1 MKKIIPFILLMSA
14 HWSFS
19 QTYKPDLQDKS
30 QLSAGNKTYKSINE
44 DGHKGINI
52 EEGQRYSIIRINN
65 IDFSNGV
72 IDIDLKGRNMD
83 GRSFVG
89 IAFHIQNDSTY
100 DAIYFRAF
108 NFSNP
113 DTIRRSRAV
122 QYVSLPQ
129 YDWSRLRETFPGKY
143 ENKVNPVPDSDG
155 WFHCRIIVKDKLVTA
170 FVNNSITPSLVVNKL
185 SSFSN
190 GQVGLWVGNGSDG
203 SFANLEIKKQ

>member
-1 MKKIIPFILLMSA
+1 
-14 HWSFS
+14 
-19 QTYKPDLQDKS
+19 
-30 QLSAGNKTYKSINE
+30 
-44 DGHKGINI
+44 
-52 EEGQRYSIIRINN
+52 
-65 IDFSNGV
+65 
-72 IDIDLKGRNMD
+72 MD

-113 DTIRRSRAV
+113 DTIRRRRAV

-129 YDWSRLRETFPGKY
+129 YDWSRLREAFPGKY
-143 ENKVNPVPDSDG
+143 ENKVDPVPEADG

-185 SSFSN
+185 SNFSN
-190 GQVGLWVGNGSDG
+190 GQIGLWVGNGSDG